1 MSSDDDTDIDF
12 ELLEAEEKMEKAVR
26 VARDDFSAVRTGRP
40 TPAIFA
46 RITVDYYGTPTP
58 VQQLASFS
66 VPEARMVIVSPYDK
80 GSLAAVEKAIR
91 ESDLG
96 VNPSNDG
103 SIIRCVFPE
112 LSEQRRRDLIKVVRG
127 KAEDARVSIRS
138 IRRHS
143 MDTLNKMIKAGDA
156 GEDDVHRAEKE
167 LEATTGKFVSQI
179 DELLRSK
186 ESELLEV

>member
-12 ELLEAEEKMEKAVR
+12 ELLEAEDKMEKALR
-26 VARDDFSAVRTGRP
+26 VARDDFASVRTGRP
-40 TPAIFA
+40 TPAVFS

-66 VPEARMVIVSPYDK
+66 IPEARMVIISPYDK
-80 GSLAAVEKAIR
+80 GSIGAVEKAIR

-96 VNPSNDG
+96 VNPSSDG
-103 SIIRCVFPE
+103 NIIRCIFPE
-112 LSEQRRRDLIKVVRG
+112 LSEQRRRDLVKVVRG
-127 KAEDARVSIRS
+127 KAEEARVSIRS
-138 IRRHS
+138 VRRHS
-143 MDTLNKMIKAGDA
+143 METLNKMIKGGTA

-167 LEATTGKFVSQI
+167 LEATTHRFVAHV
-179 DELLRSK
+179 DELLKAK